1 MREVFNHIWH
11 VCALTLRMDVLLD
24 VWELKHPW
32 TDVYLYLSKHQK
44 NIVPYLFSTISQ
56 ITNPL
61 QGVFTI
67 CLTPSIL
74 DLDKKKKCR
83 DASWNQVNAAPPL
96 HPFYLK
102 NSTTS
107 SFNPTHIR
115 RAAQTSPITESFK
128 VAKQQPLMSAGTQA
142 VRLSLFCLF
151 TQMWPA
157 GRSRGRRQIHFL
169 REGNTVCGLVLLYFD
184 VGETFF
190 LRLRREK
197 TYDICSCL
205 LHFRNIFL

>member
-1 MREVFNHIWH
+1 MILRWPSFAWAFNHIWH

-32 TDVYLYLSKHQK
+32 TDVYLYLSKRQK

-83 DASWNQVNAAPPL
+83 DASWNQVNAATPTTTLFTSKTPPPL
-96 HPFYLK
+96 RLTLPIFAEQLRHP
-102 NSTTS
+102 
-107 SFNPTHIR
+107 
-115 RAAQTSPITESFK
+115 QSPR
-128 VAKQQPLMSAGTQA
+128 V
-142 VRLSLFCLF
+142 
-151 TQMWPA
+151 
-157 GRSRGRRQIHFL
+157 
-169 REGNTVCGLVLLYFD
+169 
-184 VGETFF
+184 
-190 LRLRREK
+190 LRLPSNNRSWVLVHRP
-197 TYDICSCL
+197 YGWACSACSHRCDQL
-205 LHFRNIFL
+205 GGAEAGGKYIF